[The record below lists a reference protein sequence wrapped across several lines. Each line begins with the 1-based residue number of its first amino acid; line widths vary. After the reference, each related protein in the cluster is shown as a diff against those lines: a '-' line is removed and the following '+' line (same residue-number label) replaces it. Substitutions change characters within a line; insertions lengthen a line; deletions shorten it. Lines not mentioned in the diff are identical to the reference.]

1 MKRRPDKVAHLGPEF
16 RKTATEKFRRVNAAG
31 ATIQKSRGPES
42 PAGAKSGLN
51 RDRGCPILPQ
61 TRRARNPMTKR
72 WIGMAVLCAGC
83 LAASAA
89 MVTDRVAT
97 ESDWVHDLSFE
108 CEEGAADGTL
118 TVRLGDDPV
127 PVRYFE
133 VPVATWNELKAAE
146 SKGSFY
152 GKNIRQRFER
162 QYGKSRQEVF
172 DSPIPVQTQ
181 VDALC
186 AFNEECE
193 GVVLQAI
200 DKSAE
205 SIWVAAYAFTR
216 TRIAAALIR
225 AHQRGVRV
233 EIKMDSNQAEFAG
246 AQKLIEW
253 LRQEGIPVTLIHTA
267 GEYSAMH
274 NKFMVFDLRWVVAGS
289 YNFTT
294 TAQVSN
300 WENLVWLD
308 SADMAEQYKQAWD
321 AIVSDEATEPKDAP
335 PKEKKA
341 EKADAE

>member
-1 MKRRPDKVAHLGPEF
+1 MDKRWLMLAALG
-16 RKTATEKFRRVNAAG
+16 AGWAAG
-31 ATIQKSRGPES
+31 A
-42 PAGAKSGLN
+42 
-51 RDRGCPILPQ
+51 
-61 TRRARNPMTKR
+61 
-72 WIGMAVLCAGC
+72 
-83 LAASAA
+83 AAAPVEERLEANSA
-89 MVTDRVAT
+89 
-97 ESDWVHDLSFE
+97 WVHDISYA

-127 PVRYFE
+127 AVRYFE
-133 VPVATWNELKAAE
+133 VPREVWAAFRAAE
-146 SKGSFY
+146 SQGSFY
-152 GKNIRQRFER
+152 GTNIRQRYER

-181 VDALC
+181 VNALC

-193 GVVLQAI
+193 GVVLEGI
-200 DKSAE
+200 EKSRE

-216 TRIAAALIR
+216 TRIAAALVR

-233 EIKMDSNQAEFAG
+233 AVKMDANQAEFAG
-246 AQKLIEW
+246 AQRLIEW

-300 WENLVWLD
+300 WENLLWLD

-321 AIVSDEATEPKDAP
+321 AIVSDEVREPADP
-335 PKEKKA
+335 PAQKKKKSARGA
-341 EKADAE
+341 E

>member
-1 MKRRPDKVAHLGPEF
+1 MAKAKWWLAALG
-16 RKTATEKFRRVNAAG
+16 AAG
-31 ATIQKSRGPES
+31 
-42 PAGAKSGLN
+42 
-51 RDRGCPILPQ
+51 
-61 TRRARNPMTKR
+61 M
-72 WIGMAVLCAGC
+72 V
-83 LAASAA
+83 AAEAA
-89 MVTDRVAT
+89 PVRETLDTAS
-97 ESDWVHDLSFE
+97 EWVHDVSYE

-127 PVRYFE
+127 AVRYFE
-133 VPVATWNELKAAE
+133 VPREVWGEFQAAE

-152 GKNIRQRFER
+152 GKNIRQRYER

-181 VDALC
+181 VNALC

-193 GVVLQAI
+193 GVVLEGIA
-200 DKSAE
+200 KSRE

-225 AHQRGVRV
+225 AHERGVRV
-233 EIKMDSNQAEFAG
+233 EVKMDANQAEFAG
-246 AQKLIEW
+246 AQKLIAW
-253 LRQEGIPVTLIHTA
+253 LRESGIPVTLIHTA

-274 NKFMVFDLRWVVAGS
+274 NKFMVFDMRWVVAGS

-294 TAQVSN
+294 VAQVSN

-321 AIVSDEATEPKDAP
+321 AIASDEVTEPRAAP
-335 PKEKKA
+335 AEEAPAQKKA
-341 EKADAE
+341 AD

>member
-1 MKRRPDKVAHLGPEF
+1 M
-16 RKTATEKFRRVNAAG
+16 AT
-31 ATIQKSRGPES
+31 
-42 PAGAKSGLN
+42 
-51 RDRGCPILPQ
+51 
-61 TRRARNPMTKR
+61 R
-72 WIGMAVLCAGC
+72 WMGMAAVCAGF
-83 LAASAA
+83 AAAA
-89 MVTDRVAT
+89 WAAPVRESVETD
-97 ESDWVHDLSFE
+97 SDWVHDVSYE
-108 CEEGAADGTL
+108 REEGAADGTL

-127 PVRYFE
+127 AVRYFE
-133 VPVATWNELKAAE
+133 VPVETWREFQAAE

-181 VDALC
+181 VDARC

-200 DKSAE
+200 DQSAE

-216 TRIAAALIR
+216 TRIAAALGR

-233 EIKMDSNQAEFAG
+233 EVKMDANQAEFPG

-253 LRQEGIPVTLIHTA
+253 LRREGIPVTLIHVA

-274 NKFMVFDLRWVVAGS
+274 NKFMVFDMGRVVAGS

-294 TAQVSN
+294 VAQVSN
-300 WENLVWLD
+300 WENLIWAD
-308 SADMAEQYKQAWD
+308 SPDMAEQYKQAWD
-321 AIVSDEATEPKDAP
+321 AIVSDEVTEPPEKSE
-335 PKEKKA
+335 PKKRRPSVQI
-341 EKADAE
+341 ADE